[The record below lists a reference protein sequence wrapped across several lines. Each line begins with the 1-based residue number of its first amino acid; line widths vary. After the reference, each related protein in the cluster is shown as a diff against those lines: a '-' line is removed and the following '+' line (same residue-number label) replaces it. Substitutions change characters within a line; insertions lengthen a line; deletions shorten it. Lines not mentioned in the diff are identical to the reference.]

1 VRGKKS
7 EAMEAFP
14 QWIIILIGVI
24 VLTRVAVLLARRF
37 GISALTIQLLIGV
50 LLGPSVFNL
59 LGVPM
64 VLGTWGSPS
73 SGPLHSTLKILAEI
87 GLIQLMFLAGLEVDW
102 RELKKI
108 LKLSFSVGAWGFVL
122 TAVSVAIIT
131 RVFVDRWSEALAVSA
146 IVSSS
151 GFGISIYHFRQMKML
166 GSRVAVMASGAA
178 ILGGL
183 LAILLMIGS
192 QATNYAMIYGPSKM
206 AIAVSWFLAKLIMFF
221 AVAYFL
227 TSRFLKLVARTGF
240 DRNVPRPAFG
250 GIGGVKGHNT
260 KENYLTGKPRPVAGE
275 LPKRP
280 RQMLIGYLLL
290 VAALYAWASMHFGS
304 FTAVGVASL
313 GGGLLGA
320 ANLEVKE
327 KIAKGFESI
336 LASIPVGILLM
347 VIGMEVNLKA
357 AEGSILFLMV
367 LLMVVIGT
375 KLIGCWIATN
385 KGYPSSRERV
395 LIMFGVLAQG
405 EMGIVIAAY
414 LFSRGLVN
422 PSQFSAAVILVVV
435 LTMFTPVLLKIA
447 SAELSRQE
455 VTVAPPF
462 TGGDERHR
470 LISKNG

>member
-1 VRGKKS
+1 
-7 EAMEAFP
+7 MEAFP
-14 QWIIILIGVI
+14 QWIITLIIVI
-24 VLTRVAVLLARRF
+24 VLARVAVLLARRF

-108 LKLSFSVGAWGFVL
+108 LKLSFSVGTWGFVL

-131 RVFVDRWSEALAVSA
+131 RVFVDRWPEALAMSA
-146 IVSSS
+146 IVSASS
-151 GFGISIYHFRQMKML
+151 FGISIYYFSEMKIL
-166 GSRVAVMASGAA
+166 GSRAAIMASGAA
-178 ILGGL
+178 ILSGL

-192 QATNYAMIYGPSKM
+192 QATSYAMIYGPSKM
-206 AIAVSWFLAKLIMFF
+206 AIAVSWFLAKLVMFF

-227 TSRFLKLVARTGF
+227 TSRFLMLASKSGF
-240 DRNVPRPAFG
+240 
-250 GIGGVKGHNT
+250 
-260 KENYLTGKPRPVAGE
+260 
-275 LPKRP
+275 PKRP
-280 RQMLIGYLLL
+280 RQMLIGYLIL
-290 VAALYAWASMHFGS
+290 VASLYAWAAMHFGS
-304 FTAVGVASL
+304 FAAVGVASQ

-320 ANLEVKE
+320 SNLEVKE
-327 KIAKGFESI
+327 KIAKGFESV
-336 LASIPVGILLM
+336 LASIPVGILLI

-357 AEGSILFLMV
+357 AEGSILFLTV
-367 LLMVVIGT
+367 LLIVVIGT

-414 LFSRGLVN
+414 LFSRGVLN
-422 PSQFSAAVILVVV
+422 PQFFSIAILVAVG
-435 LTMFTPVLLKIA
+435 LTMVSPILMRIA
-447 SAELSRQE
+447 STQLSGKELNG
-455 VTVAPPF
+455 APSF
-462 TGGDERHR
+462 NGGDERHR
-470 LISKNG
+470 LASKNE